1 MAKCAKTTKVVDCKG
16 HEMNILSNKI
26 GKNIGPGAADRK
38 LLLLVLVVL
47 GRSGN
52 RYGRSTRSTRRRR
65 RDSNIN
71 SQERGSMWRL
81 AWEVRW

>member
-1 MAKCAKTTKVVDCKG
+1 VRVGSFGRIRSKEEAVAKCAKTTEVVDCKG
-16 HEMNILSNKI
+16 HEMDILSNKI
-26 GKNIGPGAADRK
+26 GKNIGPGATDGK

-52 RYGRSTRSTRRRR
+52 HDGRSTRSTRRRR

-71 SQERGSMWRL
+71 S
-81 AWEVRW
+81 